1 MIKSLIVASNWL
13 NVLYGNSMNY
23 EYLPIAYMKGKL
35 LDLILDNQ
43 TYTVH
48 KQEHYSELVIT

>member
-1 MIKSLIVASNWL
+1 
-13 NVLYGNSMNY
+13 MNY